1 MIDGLVPADAAA
13 SRGRRGRTA
22 EARRLLRASKDR
34 APRWNARES
43 LSSRTSPESPKW
55 FASISSETAS
65 RLSCAATVAGA
76 LEALQRG
83 APDLLLLDIT
93 LPDGSG
99 LDVLRAAA
107 LPDARVPTIML
118 TARADEAD
126 RIVGLELGADDYVTK
141 PFSPREV
148 LARVRVAAAPHR
160 RDAKAPGRQP
170 TRKTRIADLE
180 IDHDFHEVSIAGGP
194 AELTATEFK
203 ILALL
208 AENPGEVFTR
218 SHLLDRLGDDGEI
231 YERTL
236 DRHINNLRKKI
247 EKDPR
252 NPEYVLT
259 VYGTGLQD
267 AAKLS

>member
-1 MIDGLVPADAAA
+1 MERKKVLIVDDEPRIAEVLREYLERDG
-13 SRGRRGRTA
+13 
-22 EARRLLRASKDR
+22 
-34 APRWNARES
+34 
-43 LSSRTSPESPKW
+43 
-55 FASISSETAS
+55 FAVEVAG
-65 RLSCAATVAGA
+65 TVASA
-76 LEALQRG
+76 HEALRHG
-83 APDLLLLDIT
+83 TPAVLLLDIT

-107 LPDARVPTIML
+107 LPGSRVPTIML

-148 LARVRVAAAPHR
+148 LARVRSLLRRTAETPQATAA
-160 RDAKAPGRQP
+160 KP

-180 IDHDFHEVSIAGGP
+180 IDHDFHEVSMAGQ
-194 AELTATEFK
+194 AADLTATEFK

-218 SHLLDRLGDDGEI
+218 SHLLDRLGDDGTI

-247 EKDPR
+247 ERNPR

-259 VYGTGLQD
+259 VYGTGY
-267 AAKLS
+267 KMRRG